1 MIYLKDLPSV
11 SDFSSE
17 KEFHNFQ
24 ESYYTMNQD
33 NEVRSVNVNKKINDI
48 FASKSHVY
56 KSKCR
61 IYLKDGEYE
70 KIIIGR
76 TNTELITII
85 GEKIRIIDIKDI
97 EKID

>member
-1 MIYLKDLPSV
+1 MKDLPSV
-11 SDFSSE
+11 SDFSSN

-24 ESYYTMNQD
+24 ESYNTMN
-33 NEVRSVNVNKKINDI
+33 NNREIRSVNVNKKINDI

-56 KSKCR
+56 KSLCK
-61 IYLKDGEYE
+61 IYLNGDIYE

-76 TNTELITII
+76 TSTELITIT